1 MMSSRGALLALA
13 AWLGMLGAASAFGGA
28 VAPLGTPALRRA
40 PLCASRAAARSPRAA
55 ALAVRMQE
63 DPIPSPLR
71 RGLVALAPIAAV
83 ALFVEYVAAPLM
95 LDKLKAEKAEKAA
108 KEAQK

>member
-1 MMSSRGALLALA
+1 MTFVRALLLVA
-13 AWLGMLGAASAFGGA
+13 AWLGMMGAASAFSAGA
-28 VAPLGTPALRRA
+28 TLGAPALRRS
-40 PLCASRAAARSPRAA
+40 PLCASRAAPRSAAPRAA

-63 DPIPSPLR
+63 DPPSPIR
-71 RGLVALAPIAAV
+71 QGLVALAPIAAV